1 VRERGENERER
12 RAVRVF
18 ILTRDEK
25 TLVCSGFSF
34 PSLTLSLSSIYFLFY
49 FHDSCIT
56 PPHQQKEEEEA
67 AAEAAE

>member
-1 VRERGENERER
+1 
-12 RAVRVF
+12 VRVF

-25 TLVCSGFSF
+25 TLVRSGFSF
-34 PSLTLSLSSIYFLFY
+34 PSLTLSPIYYLFY

-67 AAEAAE
+67 AEAAE

>member
-1 VRERGENERER
+1 MRERGENERER

-34 PSLTLSLSSIYFLFY
+34 PSLTLSPIYFLFY

>member
-1 VRERGENERER
+1 MSASGAR
-12 RAVRVF
+12 F

-34 PSLTLSLSSIYFLFY
+34 PSLTLSHLSPIYFLFY

-56 PPHQQKEEEEA
+56 PPHQQKEEEA